1 MGQGYLK
8 VKGLNT
14 AQYVSQSECRF
25 SEGPKVI
32 GPILD
37 YIIVMTTPQI
47 DISLN
52 VWKRRTMLEILK

>member
-8 VKGLNT
+8 VRGLNT
-14 AQYVSQSECRF
+14 AQYVSKSECTF

-37 YIIVMTTPQI
+37 YLIVMTTPQI

-52 VWKRRTMLEILK
+52 V